1 MRYPDGQSIQVG
13 DRVRVTD
20 RGNAVQEGVVFDIE
34 PDEEGEDRFGV
45 MFFGLR
51 HYYYDRED
59 LEVMR
64 ISLLR
69 RDADADASDSDADAS
84 DSDADDANVGRGGYG
99 IEDIEEVDFQR
110 RMLRLKF

>member
-51 HYYYDRED
+51 HYYYYDRED

-64 ISLLR
+64 ISLLQ
-69 RDADADASDSDADAS
+69 RDADADASDSDAD
-84 DSDADDANVGRGGYG
+84 DANEGRGGYG

-110 RMLRLKF
+110 RMFRLKF

>member
-51 HYYYDRED
+51 HYYYDRE
-59 LEVMR
+59 VMR

-84 DSDADDANVGRGGYG
+84 DSDADDANEGRGGYG

>member
-69 RDADADASDSDADAS
+69 RDADADASDSDAD
-84 DSDADDANVGRGGYG
+84 DANEGRGGYG

>member
-34 PDEEGEDRFGV
+34 PHEEGEDRFGV

-69 RDADADASDSDADAS
+69 RDADADASDSDAD
-84 DSDADDANVGRGGYG
+84 DANEGRGGYG

>member
-51 HYYYDRED
+51 HYYSDRED

-69 RDADADASDSDADAS
+69 RDADADASDSDAD
-84 DSDADDANVGRGGYG
+84 DANEGRGGYG

-110 RMLRLKF
+110 RMFRLKF

>member
-69 RDADADASDSDADAS
+69 RDADADASDSDAD
-84 DSDADDANVGRGGYG
+84 DANEGRGGYG

-110 RMLRLKF
+110 RMFRLKF